1 MKNHNEWKDD
11 PELFRINREDAHA
24 TLVPYSDPKA
34 ALEDLNNPPERR
46 GIRVNSKYLK
56 LLNGRW
62 KFHLS
67 KNPSE
72 RPVDFYK
79 NSYDVSKWDEINVP
93 GEWQMQGYDYPIYT
107 NIIYPWTGYEQ
118 PEPPHAPTVYNP
130 VGSYKTTF
138 SIPKEWKNR
147 EIFISFQG
155 VESAFYIWVNGKFVG
170 YSEDSFT
177 PAEFDITKYV
187 KSGENSL
194 AVEVYRWCTGSWL
207 EDQDMI
213 RLSGIVRDVFIYA
226 TPKIHM
232 RDFEVV
238 TDLDEKYEDSD
249 LKINV
254 KVRKYSEDAKNN
266 FSIEAELYDQNNKS
280 IFGPVSVKK
289 RFTSKDEVAVAFEQK
304 VINPKKWSAEYPNL
318 YFLVLTLKDSKGKVI
333 ESEGCKV
340 GFRKFEL
347 KDNLMKIN
355 GKVIKFKGVD
365 RHEFDPRTGKHVPAE
380 TMIKDITLMKQF
392 NINAVRTSH
401 YPNDPLWLDLCDEY
415 GIYLIDETNLETHG
429 VRDTVP
435 ASNPQWTNACLDRVQ
450 SMVERDKNHPSVL
463 IWSLGNEAGHGT
475 NFRLMSEWVHMRDQ
489 TRLVH
494 YEGDSSVADM
504 TSEMYS
510 PVERVEEYAKS
521 NNPKPYILC
530 EYAHAMGNS
539 NGNLYKYW
547 DLFRKYPKLQGGFI
561 WDWVDQ
567 AIYEPIP
574 SKTFSN
580 SESYSGGHGALE
592 KSFASPA
599 STDSDGAHAG
609 DKMYLAYG
617 GDWGDNP
624 NDGDFC
630 ANGIVLAD
638 RTPKPQ
644 AEEVRYIYRNI
655 VVKPLNLLNGEVEI
669 FNEYLFTNVNA
680 FKCEWVIKENNEVV
694 NSGYLDIDVGP
705 LESKKVSIPYGK
717 IQIHAGCEYFLE
729 MIFTLKEKS
738 KWAPCG
744 YEVSHEQFKI
754 PFDVPVLHVQK
765 HAPVELESFDSEK
778 SLILKSKNFEIVF
791 DKSSGIMNSLKFKDR
806 EFILSGLRPNFWR
819 APTDN
824 DHGNKMEE
832 RLSTW
837 RVGSTQRKIRNFE
850 WERVGEQIKVS
861 TEFVIQT
868 SNPSLCKVVYNVDG
882 NCGVSVFFELIP
894 GDDLPEIPV
903 VGLEM
908 VIPKAFDNLAWYG
921 RGPHENYWDRK
932 KSARVDLY
940 KSKVKDQFV
949 NYIKPS
955 EMGNKTDVR
964 WLTLTDDEGVGL
976 VFTGEPTFEFSALH
990 HSIEDLE
997 RAKHPYE
1004 LPTRDEIFL
1013 HINYAQM
1020 GVGGDNSW
1028 GAKTHPDFTL
1038 YANRIYTY
1046 TFRFKTIYGRGG
1058 NFELAR

>member
-1 MKNHNEWKDD
+1 MKTHNEWKDD

-24 TLVPYSDPKA
+24 TLVPYSDPES
-34 ALEDLNNPPERR
+34 ALEDLNNPPETR
-46 GIRVNSKYLK
+46 GIRVDSKYLK
-56 LLNGRW
+56 SLNGKW
-62 KFHLS
+62 KFHIS

-72 RPVDFYK
+72 RPVDFYRQ
-79 NSYDVSKWDEINVP
+79 SYDVSKWDEINVP

-107 NIIYPWTGYEQ
+107 NITYPWTGYEK

-138 SIPKEWKNR
+138 TVPKDWKNR

-177 PAEFDITKYV
+177 PSEFDITKHL
-187 KSGENSL
+187 KIGENSL

-213 RLSGIVRDVFIYA
+213 RLSGIVRDVFIYS
-226 TPKIHM
+226 TSKIHM
-232 RDFEVV
+232 RDFEVI
-238 TDLDEKYEDSD
+238 TDLDDRYENVN
-249 LKINV
+249 LKIKINV
-254 KVRKYSEDAKNN
+254 QRYSEDVKGD
-266 FSIEAELYDQNNKS
+266 FSIEAALYDDRNS
-280 IFGPVSVKK
+280 MFSPIVIKK
-289 RFTSKDEVAVAFEQK
+289 RFASKDETVALLEQK
-304 VINPKKWSAEYPNL
+304 VMNPKKWSGEYPNL
-318 YFLVLTLKDSKGKVI
+318 YNLILTLKDPKGQII
-333 ESEGCKV
+333 ESEGCKI

-347 KDNLMKIN
+347 KDNLMMIN

-365 RHEFDPRTGKHVPAE
+365 RHEFDPRAGKHVPAE
-380 TMIKDITLMKQF
+380 TMIKDITLMKQH

-415 GIYLIDETNLETHG
+415 GLYVIDETNLETHG
-429 VRDTVP
+429 VRDKVP
-435 ASNPQWTNACLDRVQ
+435 DSDPQWTNACLDRVQ

-475 NFRLMSEWVHMRDQ
+475 NFRIMSDWVHMRDQ

-494 YEGDSSVADM
+494 YEGESSVADM

-510 PVERVEEYAKS
+510 PVERVEEYANS
-521 NNPKPYILC
+521 NNSKPYILC

-567 AIYEPIP
+567 AIYEIVP
-574 SKTFSN
+574 SGKG
-580 SESYSGGHGALE
+580 E
-592 KSFASPA
+592 
-599 STDSDGAHAG
+599 
-609 DKMYLAYG
+609 YLAYG

-630 ANGIVLAD
+630 ANGVVFAD

-644 AEEVRYIYRNI
+644 AAEVSYIYRDI
-655 VVKPLNLLNGEVEI
+655 VVKPVNLLNGEVEI
-669 FNEYLFTNVNA
+669 FNEHLFTNVNEYN
-680 FKCEWVIKENNEVV
+680 CEWFIKENHEIV
-694 NSGYLDIDVGP
+694 NSGHLDVDIEP
-705 LESKKVSIPYGK
+705 LESKVVKIPYGNV
-717 IQIHAGCEYFLE
+717 QIHAGCEYFLE
-729 MIFTLKEKS
+729 TVFSLKEKS
-738 KWAPCG
+738 KWANAG
-744 YEVSHEQFKI
+744 HEVSHEQFKI
-754 PFDVPVLHVQK
+754 PFDVPTLHVQK
-765 HAPVELESFDSEK
+765 RALTDLKLLDLESN
-778 SLILKSKNFEIVF
+778 LLLKSEHFETSF
-791 DKSSGIMNSLKFKDR
+791 DKALGIMNSLKFKDR
-806 EFILSGLRPNFWR
+806 ELVISGLRPNFWR

-824 DHGNKMEE
+824 DHGNRMEE

-837 RVGSTQRKIRNFE
+837 RDGSTNRKLKNFE
-850 WERVGEQIKVS
+850 WEKVGDNVKIV
-861 TEFVIQT
+861 TEFTLQT
-868 SNPSLCKVVYNVDG
+868 LNPSICRVVYDVD
-882 NCGVSVFFELIP
+882 CHCEVSVFFELIP

-903 VGLEM
+903 VGMEM
-908 VIPKAFDNLAWYG
+908 IMPKEFDNLTWYG

-955 EMGNKTDVR
+955 EMGNKTDAR
-964 WLTLTDDEGVGL
+964 WLILSDDEESGL
-976 VFTGEPTFEFSALH
+976 IFTGDPTFEFSALH
-990 HSIEDLE
+990 HSVEDLE
-997 RAKHPYE
+997 KAKHPYE
-1004 LPTRDEIFL
+1004 LPVRKEIFL
-1013 HINYAQM
+1013 HINHAQM

-1038 YANRIYTY
+1038 YANRVYTY
-1046 TFRFKTIYGRGG
+1046 TFKFRPVDLRKR
-1058 NFELAR
+1058 